1 MNPVFDPYSQS
12 VNRSYNHTGGFFAKR
27 STGPF
32 FAPFLNRAID
42 SSIHYMIITTTP
54 TLEGKRITRYIGLVN
69 GEAIIG
75 ANLVKDF
82 FAGISDIVGGR
93 SGAYEQGLREAKS
106 IAIKDMMDQAHR
118 LGANAIVGVDL
129 DYQTIGGNGSML
141 MVSANGTAVII
152 E

>member
-1 MNPVFDPYSQS
+1 M
-12 VNRSYNHTGGFFAKR
+12 
-27 STGPF
+27 
-32 FAPFLNRAID
+32 L
-42 SSIHYMIITTTP
+42 ITTTP
-54 TLEGKRITRYIGLVN
+54 NIEGKHITKYIGLVN

-82 FAGISDIVGGR
+82 FANISDIVGGR

-106 IAIKDMMDQAHR
+106 IAIKEMMDQAQR
-118 LGANAIVGVDL
+118 LGANAIIGIDL

-141 MVSANGTAVII
+141 MVSCNGTAVVI

>member
-1 MNPVFDPYSQS
+1 MLV
-12 VNRSYNHTGGFFAKR
+12 
-27 STGPF
+27 
-32 FAPFLNRAID
+32 
-42 SSIHYMIITTTP
+42 TTTP
-54 TLEGKRITRYIGLVN
+54 NIEGKRITNYIGLVN

-82 FAGISDIVGGR
+82 FTNITDVVGGR

-106 IAIKDMMDQAHR
+106 IAIKEMIDQATR

-141 MVSANGTAVII
+141 MVSANGTAVVI